1 MGADILIH
9 RCTLRIARRGGWSW
23 GEDPRGLLKAAMLCL
38 PELIAVRLAE
48 LWPAQDE
55 RHIAAPLRLRVSLRL
70 DELLALTSDA
80 AGDAPAPATLAGS
93 LAQRIDQMVQ
103 DLVLREAS
111 TVAGDR
117 PAISSAN
124 EAVAAEL
131 PDVQILWA
139 GSVLAVLLGWQRQG
153 ALQTQLLSFSPASL
167 ASWHDS
173 LLRLPRGP
181 GPPPDASVRAGA
193 VDLAAEFATMPL
205 PLPAGRVAS
214 LIRRISLVV
223 SAAQRFG
230 LSPGDALLA
239 EALQAHRAFDMPMDE
254 APNISSFDDTRG
266 QVQPAD
272 TPQHEHPAASQQRPA
287 ARTAPVPARRQLRA
301 QFDIKVASALPFLL
315 LGPLSRTGYLQT
327 LSAVFEAAQLLPDL
341 PCFAVAL
348 ARKALTPPQ
357 RGWFRNA
364 DAVTAAAAFA
374 GQVES
379 PPDAQIAE
387 LARRIASQVSPLD
400 SVVANVLTEGHT
412 RGRPLILQTAPLNGE
427 AGWLLCEEEG
437 LFPIAWAE
445 RIERL
450 YPQLAAL
457 GGELLLVPE
466 AALSTDLLD
475 RLDDAGF
482 RFITDA
488 SPARGRSWRA
498 LHKGSLRTWSND
510 HHGSAG
516 SLLGAAERLE
526 SGASTSRALWLALTA
541 ERPGLPVGSEAS
553 VECSLALATA
563 LALGMIGWTLWRERE
578 AVTPLLALQRFAD
591 LDARVS
597 YRPDRVQVHLPLGR
611 RFMDLKQGGLI
622 EDITDV
628 PWLGGRPLLFAQ
640 G

>member
-23 GEDPRGLLKAAMLCL
+23 GADPRGLLEAAMQRL
-38 PELIAVRLAE
+38 PELIAARLGE

-55 RHIAAPLRLRVSLRL
+55 RQIAAPLRMRVSLRL
-70 DELLALTSDA
+70 DELLALTGDA
-80 AGDAPAPATLAGS
+80 AGDAHAPAMLAGN
-93 LAQRIDQMVQ
+93 LAQRIDKMVQ
-103 DLVLREAS
+103 DLVLREAG
-111 TVAGDR
+111 TAAVDQPTIA
-117 PAISSAN
+117 PAN
-124 EAVAAEL
+124 EAAAAEL
-131 PDVQILWA
+131 PDVQIVTA

-167 ASWHDS
+167 ASWHGS
-173 LLRLPRGP
+173 LLRLPTRP
-181 GPPPDASVRAGA
+181 AAPPDASVRTG
-193 VDLAAEFATMPL
+193 VLDLAAELAAMPL

-230 LSPGDALLA
+230 LSPCDALLA
-239 EALQAHRAFDMPMDE
+239 EALRAHRVFDVPMEDAPDIASVDE
-254 APNISSFDDTRG
+254 TLR

-272 TPQHEHPAASQQRPA
+272 ALQHEHPAASLQRPA
-287 ARTAPVPARRQLRA
+287 VRTAPVPASHQPRE

-327 LSAVFEAAQLLPDL
+327 LSAVFEAAQLLPEL
-341 PCFAVAL
+341 PCFAIAL
-348 ARKALTPPQ
+348 ARKVLAPPQ

-387 LARRIASQVSPLD
+387 LARRISAQVSPLNA
-400 SVVANVLTEGHT
+400 VVANVLTEGHT
-412 RGRPLILQTAPLNGE
+412 RGRPLILQKAPLNGE

-466 AALSTDLLD
+466 AALSIDLLD

-482 RFITDA
+482 RFVTDA

-498 LHKGSLRTWSND
+498 LHKGSLRAWSND

-526 SGASTSRALWLALTA
+526 SGASASQALWLALIA
-541 ERPGLPVGSEAS
+541 ERPGLPVGSKAG
-553 VECSLALATA
+553 VERSLALAAA
-563 LALGMIGWTLWRERE
+563 LALGTIAWTLWRERE

-611 RFMDLKQGGLI
+611 RFVDLKQGGLL
-622 EDITDV
+622 EDIADV

>member
-1 MGADILIH
+1 MQ
-9 RCTLRIARRGGWSW
+9 R
-23 GEDPRGLLKAAMLCL
+23 L
-38 PELIAVRLAE
+38 PGLIAERLGE

-55 RHIAAPLRLRVSLRL
+55 RQIVAPLRLRVSLRL
-70 DELLALTSDA
+70 DELLALTGDA
-80 AGDAPAPATLAGS
+80 AGDAHAPAMLAGD
-93 LAQRIDQMVQ
+93 LAQRIDKMVQ
-103 DLVLREAS
+103 DLVLREAG
-111 TVAGDR
+111 TAAVNQ
-117 PAISSAN
+117 PAITPAN
-124 EAVAAEL
+124 EVAAAEL

-139 GSVLAVLLGWQRQG
+139 GSVLSVLLGWQRQG

-181 GPPPDASVRAGA
+181 GPPPNASVRVSA
-193 VDLAAEFATMPL
+193 VDLAAELAAMPL
-205 PLPAGRVAS
+205 PLPAGLVAS

-223 SAAQRFG
+223 SAAHHFG
-230 LSPGDALLA
+230 LSPGDPLLT
-239 EALQAHRAFDMPMDE
+239 EALRAHNAFDMPTVE
-254 APNISSFDDTRG
+254 APDIAPVADTQG
-266 QVQPAD
+266 KVQPAD
-272 TPQHEHPAASQQRPA
+272 APQLDQP
-287 ARTAPVPARRQLRA
+287 PARQERA
-301 QFDIKVASALPFLL
+301 TARAPRVPVSRETRAVFDIKVASALPFLL
-315 LGPLSRTGYLQT
+315 LGPLSRTGYLLA
-327 LSAVFEAAQLLPDL
+327 LSAVFEAAQLLPEL

-348 ARKALTPPQ
+348 ARKVLAPPQ

-364 DAVTAAAAFA
+364 DAVTAAATFA

-387 LARRIASQVSPLD
+387 LARRISPQISPFD
-400 SVVANVLTEGHT
+400 AVVANVLTEGHT
-412 RGRPLILQTAPLNGE
+412 RGRPLLLQSVPMNGQ

-450 YPQLAAL
+450 FPRLAAL

-475 RLDDAGF
+475 HLDNAGF

-498 LHKGSLRTWSND
+498 LHKGSLRAWSND

-516 SLLGAAERLE
+516 SLQSAAERLD
-526 SGASTSRALWLALTA
+526 SGASTSQALWLALTA
-541 ERPGLPVGSEAS
+541 ERPGLPLGSEAG
-553 VECSLALATA
+553 VERSLALAAA
-563 LALGMIGWTLWRERE
+563 LALGTIAWTLWRERE

-611 RFMDLKQGGLI
+611 RFMDLKQGGLL
-622 EDITDV
+622 EDIADV
-628 PWLGGRPLLFAQ
+628 PWFGGRPLRFAQ
-640 G
+640 S

>member
-1 MGADILIH
+1 VAADILIH

-23 GEDPRGLLKAAMLCL
+23 GADPRGLLKAAMQRL
-38 PELIAVRLAE
+38 PELIAARLGE

-55 RHIAAPLRLRVSLRL
+55 RQIAAPLRLRVSLRL
-70 DELLALTSDA
+70 DELLALTGDA
-80 AGDAPAPATLAGS
+80 AGEAHASAMLAGN
-93 LAQRIDQMVQ
+93 LAQRIDKMVQ
-103 DLVLREAS
+103 DLVLREAG
-111 TVAGDR
+111 TAAVDQ
-117 PAISSAN
+117 PAITPAN
-124 EAVAAEL
+124 EAATTEL
-131 PDVQILWA
+131 PDVQTLWA
-139 GSVLAVLLGWQRQG
+139 GSVLSVLLGWQRQG
-153 ALQTQLLSFSPASL
+153 TLQTQLLSFSPASL

-181 GPPPDASVRAGA
+181 GPPPDASVRASA
-193 VDLAAEFATMPL
+193 VDVAAELAAMQL

-239 EALQAHRAFDMPMDE
+239 EALQAHRAFDLPMDE
-254 APNISSFDDTRG
+254 APSISSVDDARG

-272 TPQHEHPAASQQRPA
+272 TPQHEQPAASQQRPA
-287 ARTAPVPARRQLRA
+287 ARTAPVPARRQPRA

-327 LSAVFEAAQLLPDL
+327 LSAVFEAAQLLPEL

-348 ARKALTPPQ
+348 ARKVLAPPQ

-364 DAVTAAAAFA
+364 DAVMAAAAFA

-387 LARRIASQVSPLD
+387 LARHISPQVSPLD
-400 SVVANVLTEGHT
+400 AVVANVLTEGHT

-466 AALSTDLLD
+466 VAISTDLLD
-475 RLDDAGF
+475 HLDDAGF
-482 RFITDA
+482 RFVTDA

-498 LHKGSLRTWSND
+498 LHKGSLRAWSND
-510 HHGSAG
+510 RHGSAG
-516 SLLGAAERLE
+516 SLQSAAERLE
-526 SGASTSRALWLALTA
+526 SGASSSQALWLALTA
-541 ERPGLPVGSEAS
+541 ERPGLPVGSEAG
-553 VECSLALATA
+553 VERSLALAAA
-563 LALGMIGWTLWRERE
+563 LALGTIGWTLWRERE
-578 AVTPLLALQRFAD
+578 AVTPLLALHRFAD

-597 YRPDRVQVHLPLGR
+597 FRPDRVQVHLPLGR
-611 RFMDLKQGGLI
+611 RFMDLKQGGLL
-622 EDITDV
+622 EDIADV
-628 PWLGGRPLLFAQ
+628 PWFDGRPLLFAQ